1 MTAPSLPMRAR
12 SSHLGCSSGLLSPF
26 MLGDPAQNHKCQN
39 VPSRNFIP
47 SALFP
52 FFKAPICDPCLRLGR
67 PCAPPI
73 RAIRSC
79 PLLPVLS
86 TRRLLRSSAALAPQM
101 MSNRCRPESVEFLL
115 FPCPSAPVPRSPPV
129 AVSTPPRTVMNPGDS
144 INRSAMW
151 APPPATSGRCPQA
164 GAAPPRHPWGNQS
177 ADSSAGAATSAHPCA
192 SVLKGN
198 GGGVCRIK
206 A

>member
-1 MTAPSLPMRAR
+1 MTAASLPMRAR

-52 FFKAPICDPCLRLGR
+52 LFKAPH
-67 PCAPPI
+67 
-73 RAIRSC
+73 
-79 PLLPVLS
+79 
-86 TRRLLRSSAALAPQM
+86 LRSM
-101 MSNRCRPESVEFLL
+101 
-115 FPCPSAPVPRSPPV
+115 PSAWQALCPPHSRNSELPTPPRPFISTPPSLFGRSRAPNGEQPRPAGQRGVPPFPPPV
-129 AVSTPPRTVMNPGDS
+129 AVSTPPRTVMSPGDS
-144 INRSAMW
+144 INRNAMW
-151 APPPATSGRCPQA
+151 ATPPATSGRCPQA
-164 GAAPPRHPWGNQS
+164 GAAPPRHPWENQS